1 MSQLSLSTS
10 AALTQNA
17 SPCLQHAVRLL
28 QMSSQDFARAVRE
41 AVESNPL
48 LEVEDG
54 DAQRDMQAVPHAPPS
69 DWSPSSGSGRI
80 PSADSDGERAWERSA
95 APISLRAHLHGQLDL
110 LRLPERDLLLA
121 KAVIESLDDDG
132 YLRGGLEEIEQAV
145 HTMALSPEPDGQ
157 EIRMA
162 WRRVQ
167 GLDPA
172 GVAAVDLQHCLLL
185 QLHTMECVTTRD
197 LVRRAIEGHLKA
209 VALRDPT
216 RLSEALGVSREAAAA
231 VCAKIRALNPSPC
244 RAFLQDDVPLA
255 VPDIVAV
262 RGGRGWQ
269 MVLNDAV
276 MPRLRVH
283 SAYARM
289 FQQRKR
295 HGESAALSA
304 CLQEARWLVGNVAQR
319 FATILAVARA
329 IGRHQQAFFEHGPLA
344 LKPLKLQQIAQEVGV
359 HESTVSR
366 VTNNKFLAT
375 PFGLHELKYF
385 FSRGL
390 STRNGTTCA
399 PAAVKE
405 LVSELI
411 AAESPLHALSDA
423 AIAGLLAQQGFSVA
437 RRTVTKYRQA
447 LRISAAPERHRNV

>member
-1 MSQLSLSTS
+1 MSQLSLNTS

-17 SPCLQHAVRLL
+17 SPRLQQAVRLL

-41 AVESNPL
+41 ALESNPL
-48 LEVEDG
+48 LEADEG
-54 DAQRDMQAVPHAPPS
+54 DAQQDTQDAPLS
-69 DWSPSSGSGRI
+69 DWNLSSGSSRI
-80 PSADSDGERAWERSA
+80 QSSDSDGDGAWEQSA
-95 APISLRAHLHGQLDL
+95 APITLRAHLHGQLDL

-121 KAVIESLDDDG
+121 RAVIESLDDDG
-132 YLRGGLEEIEQAV
+132 YLRGGVEEIEQAV
-145 HTMALSPEPDGQ
+145 HTMALSPKPDEQ

-185 QLHTMECVTTRD
+185 QLHTLKCGTSRD
-197 LVRRAIEGHLKA
+197 LVRRAIESHLKA

-231 VCAKIRALNPSPC
+231 VCAQIRTLDPSPC
-244 RAFLQDDVPLA
+244 RAFLQDDVPFA

-262 RGGRGWQ
+262 KGGRGWQ

-295 HGESAALSA
+295 NGESAALSA

-344 LKPLKLQQIAQEVGV
+344 LKPLKLRQIAQEVGV

-366 VTNNKFLAT
+366 VTNNKFMAT

-411 AAESPLHALSDA
+411 AAESPSHALSDA
-423 AIAGLLAQQGFSVA
+423 AIASLLAQQGFSVA

-447 LRISAAPERHRNV
+447 LRISAAPERHRNL

>member
-10 AALTQNA
+10 AALTQSA
-17 SPCLQHAVRLL
+17 SPRLQQAVRLL

-41 AVESNPL
+41 ALESNPL
-48 LEVEDG
+48 LEADEG
-54 DAQRDMQAVPHAPPS
+54 ETMPEGQGS
-69 DWSPSSGSGRI
+69 SLGDWSLSSAGSRI
-80 PSADSDGERAWERSA
+80 PSADSDGEAAWERSA

-110 LRLPERDLLLA
+110 LRLPERDILLA
-121 KAVIESLDDDG
+121 RAVIESLDDEG
-132 YLRGGLEEIEQAV
+132 YLRGGIGEIEQAV
-145 HTMALSPEPDGQ
+145 HTMPLAPKPDEQ

-172 GVAAVDLQHCLLL
+172 GVAAVDLRHCLLL
-185 QLHTMECVTTRD
+185 QLNTMECATSRA
-197 LVRRAIEGHLKA
+197 LVRRAIENHLKA
-209 VALRDPT
+209 VALRDPA
-216 RLSEALGVSREAAAA
+216 RLSEALGVSRDMAAS
-231 VCAKIRALNPSPC
+231 VCALIRTLNPSPC
-244 RAFLQDDVPLA
+244 RAFLQDDVPGA
-255 VPDIVAV
+255 VPDVVAV
-262 RGGRGWQ
+262 RSGRGWQ

-283 SAYARM
+283 AAYVRI

-295 HGESAALSA
+295 NAESAALSA
-304 CLQEARWLVGNVAQR
+304 CLQEARWLVGNVSQR

-329 IGRHQQAFFEHGPLA
+329 IGRHQQAFFEYGPLA

-366 VTNNKFLAT
+366 VTNNKFMAT

-390 STRNGTTCA
+390 STSNGSSCA
-399 PAAVKE
+399 PAAVKQ

-411 AAESPLHALSDA
+411 AAESPSHALSDA

-447 LRISAAPERHRNV
+447 LRISAAPERHQNL

>member
-1 MSQLSLSTS
+1 MRQLSLSAS
-10 AALTQNA
+10 AALAQTA
-17 SPCLQHAVRLL
+17 SPRLQQAVRLL

-41 AVESNPL
+41 ALERNPL
-48 LEVEDG
+48 LEAEESDSLQDV
-54 DAQRDMQAVPHAPPS
+54 QQAAWS
-69 DWSPSSGSGRI
+69 DWSPSCGSSRI
-80 PSADSDGERAWERSA
+80 QSADHSDGEGAWEWAA
-95 APISLRAHLHGQLDL
+95 APVSLRAHLHRQLDW
-110 LRLPERDLLLA
+110 LRLPERELLMA
-121 KAVIESLDDDG
+121 RAVVESLDDDG
-132 YLRGGLEEIEQAV
+132 YLRGGLVEIEQAV
-145 HTMALSPEPDGQ
+145 RTMALSPKPDEH

-162 WRRVQ
+162 WCRVQ

-172 GVAAVDLQHCLLL
+172 GVAAVDLRHCLLL
-185 QLHTMECVTTRD
+185 QLHTVECATRRD
-197 LVRRAIEGHLKA
+197 RVRRAIEDHLNA
-209 VALRDPT
+209 VALRDPA
-216 RLSEALGVSREAAAA
+216 RLSEALGVSPEEASA
-231 VCAKIRALNPSPC
+231 VCAQVRALNPDPC
-244 RAFLQDDVPLA
+244 RDFVQDEVPFALPDV
-255 VPDIVAV
+255 VAV
-262 RGGRGWQ
+262 RSGRGWQ
-269 MVLNDAV
+269 MVLNEAV

-283 SAYARM
+283 STYAGM

-295 HGESAALSA
+295 PAESAALSA

-366 VTNNKFLAT
+366 VTNNKFMAT

-390 STRNGTTCA
+390 STRSGATCA

-411 AAESPLHALSDA
+411 AAESPAHALSDA

-447 LRISAAPERHRNV
+447 LRISAAPQRHRGP